1 VLPGKKYSPGEIARI
16 LVRRRWVVLLPFAVG
31 LAATSPI
38 DSAMPECSS
47 SEALI
52 GVALQHS
59 ASDTKFPAA
68 AAPADRLAS
77 MTDRILSGSQLER
90 LIRELDLY
98 RGALPDGSME
108 HRVQRMRSD
117 IHVKA
122 EGNDSFRVGYVNC
135 DPQIAQT
142 VTARLASLYLDE
154 NTRTEKPPASSG
166 RSEQFRIVNPA
177 TLPAK
182 PHHQVQ
188 LTSLVA
194 GAVGGLAFGLALIA
208 LLEYRNSSFSC
219 EEDLSRVLAL
229 PVLGIVPVMA
239 SERELRA
246 QRYRLRAVDFGGCVV
261 LLMAVVL
268 VLWRLRS

>member
-38 DSAMPECSS
+38 DRAMPECSS

-52 GVALQHS
+52 GVVLQHS
-59 ASDTKFPAA
+59 ASDTKFP